1 MAITRFREEY
11 AFLSNFYPV
20 NITYEDL
27 NYTSVEAAFQACKT
41 LNPSKKLAFTGIS
54 AKDAKIRGRLL
65 PLRPDWEKV
74 KDGIMYELCW
84 LKFSEN
90 EQLKQKL
97 LNTGNQLLI
106 EGNRYGDTYWGMV
119 DGVGENKLGK
129 ILMRIREE
137 LK

>member
-11 AFLSNFYPV
+11 SFLSNFYPV
-20 NITYEDL
+20 NISYEGL

-41 LNPSKKLAFTGIS
+41 LNPSKKLMFTGLG

-65 PLRPDWEKV
+65 PLRKDWEGV
-74 KDGIMYELCW
+74 KEGIMYELCFQ
-84 LKFSEN
+84 KFSEN
-90 EQLKQKL
+90 PHLKEKL
-97 LNTGNQLLI
+97 LATGDQLLV
-106 EGNRYGDTYWGMV
+106 EGNRYGDIYWGVV